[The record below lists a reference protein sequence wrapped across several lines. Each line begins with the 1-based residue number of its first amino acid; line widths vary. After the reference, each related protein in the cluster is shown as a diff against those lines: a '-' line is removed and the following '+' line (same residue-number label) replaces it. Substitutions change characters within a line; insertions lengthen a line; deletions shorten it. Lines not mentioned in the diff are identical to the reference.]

1 MHRVVNIRKVEAAK
15 YRRNP
20 WLVRWYSLDG
30 KRPQRSF
37 PTKAA
42 AQRYADQIAAQLRA
56 EAYSEIIPLE
66 WKDLLKAFLAAKK
79 ANQLAAT
86 TLNKYRADLETFGQ
100 VACEPRSTQITLKT
114 IDLYKAH
121 LSEKSPATINRHLRH
136 LSALF
141 NWAKK
146 RRYMRS
152 NPAAESGK
160 LREPRRQPR
169 ALTPEQFGLILGVC
183 TDPQWRVLIHLAVNG
198 VARKW
203 SIAAIKKT
211 DVDLDRGVVKC
222 YDHKQKEYRSTPL
235 HPVSLAVLTEYMAS
249 LPAGQENLFTSRFHN
264 TTWQRLIKQANVP
277 YIKFH
282 HLRTCMSSWLKNEGV
297 SADVVSRIFGHTSP
311 TLTYQV
317 YTALDD
323 VESKRRALDKLPFP
337 VVKKCGTTD

>member
-20 WLVRWYSLDG
+20 WLVRWYSPDG

-37 PTKAA
+37 PTRAA
-42 AQRYADQIAAQLRA
+42 AQRYADRIAAQLRA
-56 EAYSEIIPLE
+56 EAFDEIIPLE
-66 WKDLLKAFLAAKK
+66 WKDLLTAFLAAKK
-79 ANQLAAT
+79 ADQLAVAT
-86 TLNKYRADLETFGQ
+86 LERYRSDLEAFGR
-100 VACEPRSTQITLKT
+100 VTCEPRSTQITLRT
-114 IDLYKAH
+114 VDLYKAH
-121 LSEKSPATINRHLRH
+121 LADKAPTTINRHLRH
-136 LSALF
+136 LSCIF

-146 RRYMRS
+146 RHYMRS

-160 LREPRRQPR
+160 IREPRRQPR
-169 ALTPEQFGLILGVC
+169 ALTPEEFGLLLGAC
-183 TDPQWRVLIHLAVNG
+183 TDPQWLVLIHLAVNG

-211 DVDLDRGVVKC
+211 DVDLDHGVVKC
-222 YDHKQKEYRSTPL
+222 YDQKQKQYRSTPL
-235 HPVSLAVLTEYMAS
+235 HPVSLAVLAEYMES
-249 LPAGQENLFTSRFHN
+249 LPAKQEELFTCRFHN
-264 TTWQRLIKQANVP
+264 TTWQAMVKRANVP

-337 VVKKCGTTD
+337 VAKQG